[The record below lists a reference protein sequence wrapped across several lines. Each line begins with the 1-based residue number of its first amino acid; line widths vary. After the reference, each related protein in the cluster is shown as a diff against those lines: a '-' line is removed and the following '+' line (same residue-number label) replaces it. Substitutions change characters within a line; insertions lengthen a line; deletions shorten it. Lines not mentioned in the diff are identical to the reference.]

1 MVKVRESCYFETA
14 LLNLVWYAGD
24 TNNNMLSNMRSCGS
38 EKGEAGVNGLMM
50 WTKERK
56 GKEFPKYAHSG

>member
-14 LLNLVWYAGD
+14 LLNFWWAGD
-24 TNNNMLSNMRSCGS
+24 TNNNILSNLQSCGS
-38 EKGEAGVNGLMM
+38 EKGEAGANDLVM

-56 GKEFPKYAHSG
+56 RKEFPKYAHTG